1 MSKRQFGLIGKNISY
16 SFSKNYFSEKFN
28 LEEIEDCI
36 YSNFDIQSIEDFPSI
51 LIKNPEL
58 KGLNVTMPY
67 KEIIIPYLDT
77 LSDIAFTIGAVNVIN
92 IGKNGDLKGYNT
104 DWYGF
109 YHSLKPMLEIHHK
122 KALIIGTGGASKA
135 VEYAL
140 NLLNI
145 DYKFVSRYPGLNN
158 LEYHEVNEN
167 IFQDYHIIINCT
179 PLGTFPE
186 TENYPPI
193 PYSYFSENHI
203 AYDLIYN
210 PVETNFLKK
219 ARLKGAKTKNG
230 YEMLLLQA
238 EKSWEIWNK

>member
-1 MSKRQFGLIGKNISY
+1 MSQRQFGLIGKNISY

-28 LEEIEDCI
+28 LEEIEDCT
-36 YSNFDIQSIEDFPSI
+36 YSNFDIQYIEDFPSI
-51 LIKNPEL
+51 LIKNPKL
-58 KGLNVTMPY
+58 KGLNVTIPY
-67 KEIIIPYLDT
+67 KEIIIPYLYT
-77 LSDIAFTIGAVNVIN
+77 LSDIAFTIGAVNVIK
-92 IGKNGDLKGYNT
+92 IGKNGNLKGYNI

-109 YHSLKPMLEIHHK
+109 YHSLKPMLEAHHK

-135 VEYAL
+135 VGYAL

-145 DYKFVSRYPGLNN
+145 DYKFVSRNPGLNN

-167 IFQDYHIIINCT
+167 TFQDYHIIINCT

-210 PVETNFLKK
+210 PVETKFLKK
-219 ARLKGAKTKNG
+219 ARLKGSKTKNG

-238 EKSWEIWNK
+238 EKAWEIWNK